1 MKLSEWVRQGLPI
14 NKVKHKECDMPKFW
28 FVFNFVVVIFLLN
41 GCASGPYHPIPYDLK
56 QDKERNLKVVVLDKD
71 LDNQFS
77 SKRIVILNQR
87 TEWTEDKRLKVY
99 CEIRNMKNE
108 MIRLQIQTV
117 FRDEQGF
124 QVGDDTNWELA
135 LIPGYV
141 TYAYKTAAFNPKA
154 KDYTIRIRKAQ

>member
-14 NKVKHKECDMPKFW
+14 NKVKYKERNMSKFR
-28 FVFNFVVVIFLLN
+28 FSFNFVVVIFLLS
-41 GCASGPYHPIPYDLK
+41 GCAAGPYHTIPYDLK
-56 QDKERNLKVVVLDKD
+56 QDKERNIKVVVLDKD
-71 LDNQFS
+71 LDKQFS
-77 SKRIVILNQR
+77 SKRIVILKQG

-99 CEIRNMKNE
+99 CEIRNMKKE
-108 MIRLQIQTV
+108 MLRLQIQTV
-117 FRDEQGF
+117 FRDEQSL
-124 QVGDDTNWELA
+124 QIGDDTNWELV

>member
-14 NKVKHKECDMPKFW
+14 NKVKHKERDMYKFW
-28 FVFNFVVVIFLLN
+28 FVFNFVVAIFLLN
-41 GCASGPYHPIPYDLK
+41 GCAAGPYHTIPYDLK
-56 QDKERNLKVVVLDKD
+56 QDKERNIKVVVLDKD

-108 MIRLQIQTV
+108 MLRLQMQTV

-124 QVGDDTNWELA
+124 QVGDDTNWELI

-141 TYAYKTAAFNPKA
+141 TYAYKTAAFSTKA
-154 KDYTIRIRKAQ
+154 KDYTIRIRKSQ

>member
-1 MKLSEWVRQGLPI
+1 MSKS
-14 NKVKHKECDMPKFW
+14 W
-28 FVFNFVVVIFLLN
+28 FVFSSIVVLFLLH
-41 GCASGPYHPIPYDLK
+41 GCAAGPYHTIPYDLK
-56 QDKERNLKVVVLDKD
+56 QDKERNLKVVILDKD

-77 SKRIVILNQR
+77 SKRVVILSQK
-87 TEWTEDKRLKVY
+87 TELTEDNRLKVY

-108 MIRLQIQTV
+108 MLRLQIQTV

-124 QVGDDTNWELA
+124 QLGDDTNWELI
-135 LIPGYV
+135 LIPSYT

>member
-1 MKLSEWVRQGLPI
+1 
-14 NKVKHKECDMPKFW
+14 MPKFW
-28 FVFNFVVVIFLLN
+28 FACKFVVGIFVLS
-41 GCASGPYHPIPYDLK
+41 GCAAGPYHTIPYDVQL
-56 QDKERNLKVVVLDKD
+56 DKERNLKVVILDKD

-77 SKRIVILNQR
+77 AKRIVILTKK

-99 CEIRNMKNE
+99 CEIRNMKDE
-108 MIRLQIQTV
+108 MLRLQIQTV

-124 QVGDDTNWELA
+124 QVGDDTNWELI
-135 LIPGYV
+135 LIPGYA

>member
-1 MKLSEWVRQGLPI
+1 MS
-14 NKVKHKECDMPKFW
+14 KFL
-28 FVFNFVVVIFLLN
+28 FVSNFIVVILLLN
-41 GCASGPYHPIPYDLK
+41 GCAAGPYHTIPYDLK
-56 QDKERNLKVVVLDKD
+56 QDKERSLKVVVLDKD

-87 TEWTEDKRLKVY
+87 TEWTEDGRLKAY

-108 MIRLQIQTV
+108 LLRLQIQTV

-124 QVGDDTNWELA
+124 QVGDDTNWELI

-141 TYAYKTAAFNPKA
+141 TYAYKTVAFNPKA